1 MDFHMW
7 NVCVSDLEKRIL
19 DAAAKKEERMKDL
32 EALQNEADYLKNF
45 IVDKVE
51 KYGLCST

>member
-1 MDFHMW
+1 MKCFFILG
-7 NVCVSDLEKRIL
+7 VSELEKRIL
-19 DAAAKKEERMKDL
+19 VANERKEERMKDL
-32 EALQNEADYLKNF
+32 EALQKEADDLKNF

>member
-1 MDFHMW
+1 MKCFFILG
-7 NVCVSDLEKRIL
+7 VSELEKRIL
-19 DAAAKKEERMKDL
+19 VATEKKEDRMKDL
-32 EALQNEADYLKNF
+32 EALQKEADDLKNY